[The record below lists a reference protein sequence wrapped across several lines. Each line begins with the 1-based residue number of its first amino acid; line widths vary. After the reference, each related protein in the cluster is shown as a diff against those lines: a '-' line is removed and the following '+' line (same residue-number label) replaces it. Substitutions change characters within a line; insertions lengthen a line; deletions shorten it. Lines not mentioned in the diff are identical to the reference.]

1 MVGGKCMSEKILYSN
16 PASIFVDS
24 SNEEGFTYEPTGATP
39 FCVRVS
45 VKAYI
50 PINVMVFADTG
61 ENAIKEVK
69 KALQWMSDNY
79 HRDYGDENKQHYA
92 ITTKAAFKKKMSEF
106 LNEYTFSV
114 QEVKMNQIFQIGWA
128 SNDTIR

>member
-1 MVGGKCMSEKILYSN
+1 MSEKILYSN
-16 PASIFVDS
+16 PASVFVDS

-45 VKAYI
+45 AEGHI

-79 HRDYGDENKQHYA
+79 HRDVFDEPEHWYLL
-92 ITTKAAFKKKMSEF
+92 TKEDFKKKMSKF